1 MLLSLSHLSL
11 FHFPWCSSAN
21 VSSYPPIY
29 SLIHLFIILWLKN
42 YQQKIFL
49 YSCKQDY
56 REKNKTYFDKNSC
69 GLPMTEE
76 PNSCIL
82 AAIISQ
88 EGDLG
93 SAFRRTPAGA
103 HITCQESDFHDEG
116 SPTSRMLREVD
127 LTSRELRVLSRYLIR
142 IIIIITV
149 ISIIIII
156 ISIMT

>member
-1 MLLSLSHLSL
+1 
-11 FHFPWCSSAN
+11 
-21 VSSYPPIY
+21 
-29 SLIHLFIILWLKN
+29 
-42 YQQKIFL
+42 
-49 YSCKQDY
+49 
-56 REKNKTYFDKNSC
+56 
-69 GLPMTEE
+69 MTEE

-82 AAIISQ
+82 AVIISQ

-103 HITCQESDFHDEG
+103 HITCEESDFHAEG
-116 SPTSRMLREVD
+116 SPTSRMLREGD
-127 LTSRELRVLSRYLIR
+127 LARRELRVLSRYLIR